1 MGNWWLNGRK
11 VSELLLLF
19 LSVFFPFLSF
29 PLLCV
34 LTHFFAQNL
43 PRNV

>member
-19 LSVFFPFLSF
+19 LSVFFPFLSS
-29 PLLCV
+29 PLCAD
-34 LTHFFAQNL
+34 TFFCAESA
-43 PRNV
+43 